1 MTVKENTIYFI
12 LQLPQMKTTFVHK
25 SQKVNL
31 QGNIFI
37 YTPYFTFLFFVYFL
51 STYVYFFD
59 DMIIKG
65 TKRRTYLYVI
75 ESNIYDSKKK
85 KK

>member
-31 QGNIFI
+31 QGNTYIHTYPTLPF
-37 YTPYFTFLFFVYFL
+37 YFLFTFYLHI
-51 STYVYFFD
+51 FFD

-65 TKRRTYLYVI
+65 TKGRTYLYVI

>member
-12 LQLPQMKTTFVHK
+12 LPLPQMKTTFVHK

-31 QGNIFI
+31 QGNIYI
-37 YTPYFTFLFFVYFL
+37 PYFAFLFFVYFL
-51 STYVYFFD
+51 STCTFFD

>member
-1 MTVKENTIYFI
+1 MTVKKKITIYFI

-31 QGNIFI
+31 QGNIY
-37 YTPYFTFLFFVYFL
+37 YTPYFAFLFFVYFL

-65 TKRRTYLYVI
+65 TKGRTYLYVI